1 MQRTRRLLASI
12 SLPGITLLLGATT
25 VLLQENVHDPRHVL
39 LTLIALWG
47 VLSLPVGLL
56 VGHLAIGEDRK

>member
-12 SLPGITLLLGATT
+12 SLPGLTLLLGGTT
-25 VLLQENVHDPRHVL
+25 VLLQLNVHDPRHVL
-39 LTLIALWG
+39 LTLIVLWG

-56 VGHLAIGEDRK
+56 VGHLALGEDRK